1 MRAGLRR
8 QIALA
13 GTVALFT
20 AIWWWLAAAVNNP
33 REIAGPAATGNALV
47 LLFTNPPLTRLL
59 VSGLQ
64 VTMASILFGFA
75 LAAAVG
81 VPVGILM
88 GRYPVVDLMFDPWV
102 NIWYSIPAIAFVPLT
117 MNWTGVS
124 STSSIIIAFLVAVFS
139 ITINVYGGVR
149 NVSPSLVES
158 AQSFGASQ
166 SQVLT
171 KIVLPASLPN
181 IVVGL
186 RLGVSRAIEG
196 VIIAE
201 MVFTVVGLGGLMDN
215 AADNLQLALSGALII
230 ILAIISLA
238 FAEAARRIGRRLVPW
253 KELQAMSRE

>member
-1 MRAGLRR
+1 
-8 QIALA
+8 
-13 GTVALFT
+13 
-20 AIWWWLAAAVNNP
+20 
-33 REIAGPAATGNALV
+33 
-47 LLFTNPPLTRLL
+47 
-59 VSGLQ
+59 
-64 VTMASILFGFA
+64 
-75 LAAAVG
+75 
-81 VPVGILM
+81 
-88 GRYPVVDLMFDPWV
+88 
-102 NIWYSIPAIAFVPLT
+102 
-117 MNWTGVS
+117 
-124 STSSIIIAFLVAVFS
+124 
-139 ITINVYGGVR
+139 
-149 NVSPSLVES
+149 
-158 AQSFGASQ
+158 
-166 SQVLT
+166 LT